1 MYRIISQYSKYFS
14 VNSLN
19 HPLKINVRLKRMF
32 NMLWFEYFAI
42 MVGNIYQ
49 MYYMKSHWWWFLLL
63 YSNIPITWLSESIL
77 AKKQFSSIRILSVI
91 WISFSGTDK
100 ICLFTTVKL
109 HEGQDFVPCIRSGN
123 KRGTKSWKI
132 DTILYYSCM
141 FNMLIINIIEVE
153 LFLLLLSIVYCAI
166 YW

>member
-14 VNSLN
+14 VNSSN
-19 HPLKINVRLKRMF
+19 HPIKITVRLKRMF
-32 NMLWFEYFAI
+32 NMPWFEYFAI

-63 YSNIPITWLSESIL
+63 YSNIPIAWLSEFIL

-91 WISFSGTDK
+91 WVSFSGTDK
-100 ICLFTTVKL
+100 ICLFTAVKL
-109 HEGQDFVPCIRSGN
+109 HEGQNFVSCIRSGN
-123 KRGTKSWKI
+123 KRGTKSGKI
-132 DTILYYSCM
+132 DAMLYYLCV
-141 FNMLIINIIEVE
+141 FNVLIINIIEIG
-153 LFLLLLSIVYCAI
+153 LFLLLLPIAYCLT

>member
-14 VNSLN
+14 VNSLH

-63 YSNIPITWLSESIL
+63 YSNMPITWLSESIL

-141 FNMLIINIIEVE
+141 FNMLIINVIEVR
-153 LFLLLLSIVYCAI
+153 LFLLSFLAV
-166 YW
+166 

>member
-32 NMLWFEYFAI
+32 NMLLFEYFEI

-63 YSNIPITWLSESIL
+63 YSNIPIAWLSESIL
-77 AKKQFSSIRILSVI
+77 AKKQFSSIQILSVI
-91 WISFSGTDK
+91 WISFSGADK

-109 HEGQDFVPCIRSGN
+109 HEGQNFVPCIRSGN

-132 DTILYYSCM
+132 DTILYYSFA
-141 FNMLIINIIEVE
+141 FNVLIINVI
-153 LFLLLLSIVYCAI
+153 
-166 YW
+166 

>member
-32 NMLWFEYFAI
+32 NMLLFEYFEI

-49 MYYMKSHWWWFLLL
+49 MYYMKSHWRWFLLL
-63 YSNIPITWLSESIL
+63 YSDIPIAWLSEYIL
-77 AKKQFSSIRILSVI
+77 AEKQFSPIWILSVI
-91 WISFSGTDK
+91 WISLRGTDK

-109 HEGQDFVPCIRSGN
+109 HEGQNFVSCIRSGN

-132 DTILYYSCM
+132 DTILYYSCV
-141 FNMLIINIIEVE
+141 FNVLIINIIEVG
-153 LFLLLLSIVYCAI
+153 LFLLLLSIVYYVI

>member
-1 MYRIISQYSKYFS
+1 MVQMYRIISQYSKYFLL
-14 VNSLN
+14 NSSN
-19 HPLKINVRLKRMF
+19 YPITIAVRLKRIF
-32 NMLWFEYFAI
+32 NVLLFEYFAI
-42 MVGNIYQ
+42 MVWNIYQ

-63 YSNIPITWLSESIL
+63 YSNMPITWLSESIL

-141 FNMLIINIIEVE
+141 FNMLIINVIEVR
-153 LFLLLLSIVYCAI
+153 LFLLSFLAV
-166 YW
+166 

>member
-14 VNSLN
+14 VNSSN
-19 HPLKINVRLKRMF
+19 HPITIAVRLKRIF
-32 NMLWFEYFAI
+32 NVLLFEYFAI
-42 MVGNIYQ
+42 MVWNIYQ

-63 YSNIPITWLSESIL
+63 YSNIPIAWLSEYIL
-77 AKKQFSSIRILSVI
+77 AEKQFSPIWILSVI
-91 WISFSGTDK
+91 WISLRGTDK

-109 HEGQDFVPCIRSGN
+109 HEGQNFVSCIRSGN

-132 DTILYYSCM
+132 DTILYYSFA
-141 FNMLIINIIEVE
+141 FNVLIINVIEVG
-153 LFLLLLSIVYCAI
+153 LFLLLLSIVYCII